1 MAKNYLLLGLMLCL
15 GLHQTLAQSSQETQ
29 KGKAD
34 ATCVFSYFSY
44 QGQDQR
50 FAVPYDHNQQYLNPV
65 RSGYYPDP
73 SVCRVGKTFYMVNS
87 SFGSFPG
94 VPIATSQDLVSWQP
108 AGYVLDRPSQLPLAN
123 QPVAHG
129 GIYAPTIRYNK
140 RNKTFYMIT
149 TNVGHGNFLVKSKDP
164 AKGWS
169 EPVWL
174 PKVQGID
181 PDLLFDDDGKAYIV
195 HNASVTGKPAYEGQ
209 TAIRLFEFDVKGDST
224 RGNFTEIVR
233 GGTHVEEKPIWIEGP
248 HLYKHGHYYYLMC
261 AEGGT
266 AEHHSEVVFRAKKP
280 QGPWEEYSGN
290 PILTQR
296 DLSENRLD
304 PVTCTG
310 HADLVEDGTGQW
322 WAVFLGCRPYEGN
335 LYNTGRETFLLPVT
349 WKNDW
354 PVILDHGKAVPTFNA
369 KRGVQLKIS
378 PSQTPE
384 QLGVTGN
391 FSYTDHFDET
401 ILNQRWTFVRNPST
415 FWKTGQGGLVIS
427 GKPTGINEKENP
439 LAVFVHQ
446 QNASFTAETALN
458 QQPSTA
464 HTIAGML
471 LLQGANANM
480 VFGTALRGGKPVLIL
495 RRTEKTS
502 VTIASAPIAP
512 GMVKLKVIGQGR
524 WYSFYYQ
531 QQNQDWKILT
541 TGVDAGCLSTTK
553 AGGFI
558 GTLIGLG
565 MWTYNE

>member
-1 MAKNYLLLGLMLCL
+1 MAKNYLLLGLMLSL
-15 GLHQTLAQSSQETQ
+15 GWHQTLAQPSQETQ

-34 ATCVFSYFSY
+34 TTCVFSYFSY

-73 SVCRVGKTFYMVNS
+73 SVCHVGKTFYMVNS

-94 VPIATSQDLVSWQP
+94 VPIATSQDLVSWLP

-369 KRGVQLKIS
+369 KRGIQLKIS

-502 VTIASAPIAP
+502 VTIASAPIAS

-531 QQNQDWKILT
+531 QQNQNWKILA
-541 TGVDAGCLSTTK
+541 TGVDASCLSTTK

>member
-1 MAKNYLLLGLMLCL
+1 MTKNYLLIGLMLCL
-15 GLHQTLAQSSQETQ
+15 SWHQTQAQPSQETQ
-29 KGKAD
+29 KGRAD
-34 ATCVFSYFSY
+34 ATCAFSYFTY
-44 QGQDQR
+44 QGKDQR
-50 FAVPYDHNQQYLNPV
+50 FAAPYDHNRQYLNPV

-73 SVCRVGKTFYMVNS
+73 SVCRIGKTFYMVNS
-87 SFGSFPG
+87 SFGSYPG

-123 QPVAHG
+123 QPIAHG

-149 TNVGHGNFLVKSKDP
+149 TNVGRGNFLVKSKDP
-164 AKGWS
+164 SNGWS
-169 EPVWL
+169 DPIWL

-224 RGNFTEIVR
+224 RGHFTEIVR

-266 AEHHSEVVFRAKKP
+266 GEHHSEVIFRAKKP

-296 DLSENRLD
+296 DLSDNRGD
-304 PVTCTG
+304 PVSCTG

-335 LYNTGRETFLLPVT
+335 FYNTGRETFLLPVT

-354 PVILDHGKAVPTFNA
+354 PVILEHGKAIPTLNA
-369 KRGVQLKIS
+369 KRGIQLKVRT
-378 PSQTPE
+378 SQTPE
-384 QLGVTGN
+384 QLGITGN
-391 FSYTDHFDET
+391 VSYTDRFDST
-401 ILNQRWTFVRNPST
+401 ALNHRWSFVRNPSA
-415 FWKTGQGGLVIS
+415 FWATGSKGLVIN
-427 GKPTGINEKENP
+427 GQPTGLTVKENP
-439 LAVFVHQ
+439 LATFVHQ
-446 QNASFTAETALN
+446 QNASFTAETELT
-458 QQPSTA
+458 QQTQKANTVS
-464 HTIAGML
+464 GML
-471 LLQGANANM
+471 LLQGGNANI
-480 VFGTALRGGKPVLIL
+480 VFGTMLRQGKPVIVL
-495 RRTEKTS
+495 RRTEKTP
-502 VTIASAPIAP
+502 VIVASAPIEQGA
-512 GMVKLKVIGQGR
+512 VKLKVFGDGR

-531 QQNQDWKILT
+531 QDSQPWRVLAS
-541 TGVDAGCLSTTK
+541 GVDASNLSTTK

-565 MWTYNE
+565 MCTINE